1 MLTTLT
7 KPVLLFTL
15 LAAVIPSAA
24 SAATA
29 TTSFAVSATVAD
41 SCTVSAAALS
51 FGAYAV
57 ASDSAATTTVTAT
70 CTNGTTYHVALD
82 DGGNFT
88 TTRRM
93 TDGTSFLEYELYT
106 DAGHATRWG
115 STDTT
120 DVDGTG
126 DGSAQALTVYGLV
139 PSGQFV
145 TAGSYTDTINITVTY
160 P

>member
-1 MLTTLT
+1 MHSTLT
-7 KPVLLFTL
+7 KPVLLFAL
-15 LAAVIPSAA
+15 LAAIPSAA

-29 TTSFAVSATVAD
+29 TTSFAVSATVAET
-41 SCTVSAAALS
+41 CTVSAAALD
-51 FGAYAV
+51 FGSYAV
-57 ASDSAATTTVTAT
+57 ASASAATTTVTVT

-93 TDGTSFLEYELYT
+93 VSGGTNFLEYELYT

-115 STDTT
+115 STDLT
-120 DVDGTG
+120 DVGGTG

-145 TAGSYTDTINITVTY
+145 TAGSYSDTINVTVTY

>member
-1 MLTTLT
+1 MHSTLT
-7 KPVLLFTL
+7 KPVLLFAL
-15 LAAVIPSAA
+15 LAAIPSAA

-29 TTSFAVSATVAD
+29 TTSFIVSATVAET
-41 SCTVSAAALS
+41 CTVSAAALD
-51 FGAYAV
+51 FGSYAV
-57 ASDSAATTTVTAT
+57 ASASAATTTVTVT

-93 TDGTSFLEYELYT
+93 VSGGTNFLEYELYT

-115 STDTT
+115 STDLT

-145 TAGSYTDTINITVTY
+145 AAGSYSDTINVTVTY

>member
-1 MLTTLT
+1 MLSTLT
-7 KPVLLFTL
+7 RPVLLFAL
-15 LAAVIPSAA
+15 LAAIPSTA

-41 SCTVSAAALS
+41 SCTVSATALG

-57 ASDSAATTTVTAT
+57 ASDSAATTTVTVT

-93 TDGTSFLEYELYT
+93 TDATSFLEYELYT
-106 DAGHATRWG
+106 DAGHVTRWG
-115 STDTT
+115 NTDTT

-145 TAGSYTDTINITVTY
+145 TAGSYTDTINVTVTY